1 MKKISYRTRIM
12 LVFTA
17 IIAAFAVGVILFEQ
31 QQWKNERTNSLE
43 RTRENNADIIHAYIK
58 KNSLH
63 LEKDIEQIEEP
74 LKYMEPDLRLTID
87 WQGRCCLITF

>member
-31 QQWKNERTNSLE
+31 QQWKMNGPIALNE
-43 RTRENNADIIHAYIK
+43 H
-58 KNSLH
+58 
-63 LEKDIEQIEEP
+63 
-74 LKYMEPDLRLTID
+74 
-87 WQGRCCLITF
+87 